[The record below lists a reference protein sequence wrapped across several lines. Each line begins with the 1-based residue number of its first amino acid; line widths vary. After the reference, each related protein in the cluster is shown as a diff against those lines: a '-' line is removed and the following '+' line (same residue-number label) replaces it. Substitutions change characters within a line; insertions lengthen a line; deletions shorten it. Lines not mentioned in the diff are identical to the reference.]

1 VTDDLVA
8 VIAIDFGANSIRVCR
23 VELGDTPAR
32 LDVVHRYEHRPV
44 RGSDGHLRWDWKRL
58 VAEMRLGLEMAI
70 DLGPVASIGIDT
82 WGLDYGL
89 LDAAGDLVEVPFSY
103 RDDRTRGYRRI
114 VEQLGERRLYEIAG
128 LPLLPFNTIF
138 QLAAHDRDALDRA
151 QHVVMLPELL
161 VYHLTGEIAAERTSA
176 GTSGLLDL
184 RTGTWSAELCDAIGL
199 KAGLLPEI
207 RPVGTQAG
215 RWRGVPVHLV
225 GGHDTASA
233 VVAGAV
239 EGEAFVSSGTW
250 LIVGREQLD
259 VDTTEQAQRAGFSN
273 EQGALGGIRFLRNAA
288 GWWLL
293 EECRRSWGAVDVAM
307 MVREAS
313 AVTGDVPVVDV
324 THERFFAPSDMESE
338 VRAAAGLGADADR
351 PAITRTIIDS
361 MAATTAK
368 IVSALGNVRGIRL
381 FGGGSRSDLYV
392 QALRARTDLAVSV
405 GPVEATAL
413 GNALTQSFALGR
425 YDSLTTLRSAVAG
438 SV

>member
-1 VTDDLVA
+1 MGTS

-23 VELGDTPAR
+23 VELSDASPS

-44 RGSDGHLRWDWKRL
+44 RGVEGELRWDWERL
-58 VAEMRLGLEMAI
+58 VAEMRRGLEIAK

-89 LDAAGDLVEVPFSY
+89 LDAAGYLVEAPFSH
-103 RDDRTRGYRRI
+103 RDARTRGYRRL

-128 LPLLPFNTIF
+128 LPFVPSNTIF
-138 QLAAHDRDALDRA
+138 QLAAHDRETLERA
-151 QHVVMLPELL
+151 QHIVMLPELL
-161 VYHLTGEIAAERTSA
+161 IYHLTGEIAAERTSA

-184 RTGTWSAELCDAIGL
+184 RAGTWSVELCDAIGL

-233 VVAGAV
+233 VVAGAA

-250 LIVGREQLD
+250 LIVGREQLG
-259 VDTTEQAQRAGFSN
+259 VDTTEHAQYAGFSN
-273 EQGALGGIRFLRNAA
+273 EQGALGGIRFLRNGA
-288 GWWLL
+288 GWWML
-293 EECRRSWGAVDVAM
+293 EECRRSWGAVDVATM
-307 MVREAS
+307 LRDAS
-313 AVTGDVPVVDV
+313 AVTGDGVDVDV
-324 THERFFAPSDMESE
+324 TDERFFAPSDMEAE
-338 VRAAAGLGADADR
+338 IRAAAGLGPDPDR
-351 PAITRTIIDS
+351 PTITRTIIDS

-368 IVSALGNVRGIRL
+368 IVSELGNVRGIRL
-381 FGGGSRSDLYV
+381 FGGGARSDLYV
-392 QALRARTDLAVSV
+392 EALRARTELAVSV

-413 GNALTQSFALGR
+413 GNALTQGFALGE
-425 YDSLTTLRSAVAG
+425 YDSLTDLRSVVAG

>member
-1 VTDDLVA
+1 MSTP

-23 VELGDTPAR
+23 VELGDAYPR
-32 LDVVHRYEHRPV
+32 LDMVHRYEHHAV
-44 RGSDGHLRWDWKRL
+44 RGSDGHLRWDWQRL
-58 VAEMRLGLEMAI
+58 VVEMRRGLELAMEV
-70 DLGPVASIGIDT
+70 GPVASIGIDT

-89 LDAAGDLVEVPFSY
+89 LDAAGDLVEAPFSH
-103 RDDRTRGYRRI
+103 RDDRTRGYRRF

-128 LPLLPFNTIF
+128 LPLRPSNTIF
-138 QLAAHDRDALDRA
+138 QLAAHGREALERA
-151 QHVVMLPELL
+151 RHVVMLPELL

-199 KAGLLPEI
+199 EAELFPEI
-207 RPVGTQAG
+207 WPVGTQAG

-259 VDTTEQAQRAGFSN
+259 VETTEQAQRAGFSN

-288 GWWLL
+288 GWWML
-293 EECRRSWGAVDVAM
+293 EECRRYWGAVDVATM
-307 MVREAS
+307 LREAS
-313 AVTGDVPVVDV
+313 AVRADGLDLDV
-324 THERFFAPSDMESE
+324 TDERLFAPSDMEAE
-338 VRAAAGLGADADR
+338 LRAAAGLGPDANR
-351 PAITRTIIDS
+351 PTITRTIVES

-368 IVSALGNVRGIRL
+368 IVSALGNLHGIRL
-381 FGGGSRSDLYV
+381 FGGGSRSDLYIE
-392 QALRARTDLAVSV
+392 ALRARTELTVSV

-413 GNALTQSFALGR
+413 GNALTQGFGLGQ
-425 YDSLTTLRSAVAG
+425 YDSLTSIRSAVAG